1 MGLPVTNYML
11 DLEKPEI
18 MAKQEIS
25 FIKFIQQPLWVSV
38 NRFLENYMA
47 QALVD
52 VENNIKEWEKLL
64 QK

>member
-1 MGLPVTNYML
+1 ML
-11 DLEKPEI
+11 DLDRPEI

-38 NRFLENYMA
+38 NRFLEGYMSS
-47 QALVD
+47 ALAD
-52 VENNIKEWEKLL
+52 VETNIKEWEKLL